1 MDKYSY
7 QEIWKKLTAVEVGEF
22 IESKNGFDYLSWSR
36 AWALLMAHYPAAT
49 FEFDEMVTF
58 ADGSAEVGCTIR
70 IGDCSRHSTLAV
82 MNFKNE
88 AVSNPN
94 SVDIQNS
101 KQRVFV
107 KAIAYFGLGFSVF
120 LGEQVE
126 STFVASD
133 NTLDRLTTII
143 DRDYSEIFLN
153 WKEFREFIKNL
164 KGVPIDELDFETVEK
179 MIGFFG
185 KPTGQDVSSWPNNFL
200 EAHTM
205 ARLSRE

>member
-1 MDKYSY
+1 MEKNSY
-7 QEIWKKLTAVEVGEF
+7 LAIWNKLSAVEVGEF

-36 AWALLMAHYPAAT
+36 AWALLMFHYPAAT

-70 IGDCSRHSTLAV
+70 IGDSFRHSTLAV
-82 MNFKNE
+82 MNFKNQ

-94 SVDIQNS
+94 SVDIQKA

-205 ARLSRE
+205 ARLGRE

>member
-1 MDKYSY
+1 MEKNSY
-7 QEIWKKLTAVEVGEF
+7 QEIWNKLIAVEVGEF

-49 FEFDEMVTF
+49 FEFDEVVIF

-70 IGDCSRHSTLAV
+70 IGDSSRHCTLAV

-88 AVSNPN
+88 ARSNPN
-94 SVDIQNS
+94 SVDIQKA

-120 LGEQVE
+120 LGEKVE
-126 STFVASD
+126 STLVFS
-133 NTLDRLTTII
+133 NMLDKLTTII
-143 DRDYSEIFLN
+143 DRDYREIFLN
-153 WKEFREFIKNL
+153 WKEFREFIKNY
-164 KGVPIDELDFETVEK
+164 KGLPIDELDFETVEK

-185 KPTGQDVSSWPNNFL
+185 NPAGQDVSSWSNDFL

-205 ARLSRE
+205 ARLGRE

>member
-1 MDKYSY
+1 MEKNSY
-7 QEIWKKLTAVEVGEF
+7 QEIWNKLSAVEVGEF

-70 IGDCSRHSTLAV
+70 IGDSSRHSTLAV
-82 MNFKNE
+82 MDFKNQ
-88 AVSNPN
+88 AVLNPN
-94 SVDIQNS
+94 SVDIQKA

-126 STFVASD
+126 STLVASD
-133 NTLDRLTTII
+133 KMLDRLTTII
-143 DRDYSEIFLN
+143 DRDYSQIFLN

-164 KGVPIDELDFETVEK
+164 KGVPIDLLEFETVEK
-179 MIGFFG
+179 MIEFFG
-185 KPTGQDVSSWPNNFL
+185 KPTGKDVSSWPNNFL

-205 ARLSRE
+205 ARLGRG

>member
-1 MDKYSY
+1 MEKNSY
-7 QEIWKKLTAVEVGEF
+7 LEIWNKLSAVEVGEF

-70 IGDCSRHSTLAV
+70 IGDCSRHITLAV
-82 MNFKNE
+82 MNFNNQ

-126 STFVASD
+126 STLVASD
-133 NTLDRLTTII
+133 KMLDKLTTII
-143 DRDYSEIFLN
+143 DRDYREIFLN
-153 WKEFREFIKNL
+153 WKEFREFIKNY
-164 KGVPIDELDFETVEK
+164 KGLPIDELDFETVEK

-185 KPTGQDVSSWPNNFL
+185 NPAGQDVSSWSTAFL

-205 ARLSRE
+205 ARLGRE

>member
-1 MDKYSY
+1 MEKNSY
-7 QEIWKKLTAVEVGEF
+7 QEIWNKLIAVEVGEF
-22 IESKNGFDYLSWSR
+22 IKTKNRFDYLPWQR
-36 AWALLMAHYPAAT
+36 AWVLLMDYYPAAT

-88 AVSNPN
+88 SVSNPN
-94 SVDIQNS
+94 SVEIQNS

-120 LGEQVE
+120 LGEKVE
-126 STFVASD
+126 STLVFS
-133 NTLDRLTTII
+133 NMLDKLTTII
-143 DRDYSEIFLN
+143 DRDYREIFLN
-153 WKEFREFIKNL
+153 WKEFREFIKNY
-164 KGVPIDELDFETVEK
+164 KGLPIDELDFETVEK

-185 KPTGQDVSSWPNNFL
+185 NPAGQDVSSWSNDFL
-200 EAHTM
+200 EAHTI